1 METAGQITRRRTTF
15 RFRQDLLERLKENAR
30 ETNHSLNS
38 YIEMLLMDA
47 VCCLPNAETIAAF
60 EEAKAGV
67 GLESIDL
74 EHFDA
79 FVASLE

>member
-15 RFRQDLLERLKENAR
+15 RLRQDLLERLKE
-30 ETNHSLNS
+30 
-38 YIEMLLMDA
+38 
-47 VCCLPNAETIAAF
+47 
-60 EEAKAGV
+60 
-67 GLESIDL
+67 IDL